1 MRHSTWLLLLA
12 LLAPPSALG
21 AQTIQ
26 NATLRRAQQAF
37 DNLEYRQALS
47 LGQASLRE
55 RLNGYDRARA
65 YELLGFTYSGMDSI
79 LKAVDAF
86 KQVVLLEPE
95 RDLDPNRTSPKAL
108 SAFQVAL
115 TQILVI
121 RQLRVDSVSFIGGQ
135 GAVPIRYTVTQ
146 PSRVVMRITGGTLGN
161 MRIDSTV
168 ATGQVNI
175 RWPARLPSGE
185 PNLAGDWA
193 QEQLVMT
200 DPKGLNGTLVPLS
213 QVGKY
218 TPGAV
223 PEGQREIPGARG
235 TAEANAGGLPLN
247 RPAPRA
253 AVALTDAGQAA
264 MEKLAALPRAQRSCT
279 QGSIVSDWGGEG
291 VNRITQAADTIKLQ
305 YGRLGLE
312 RTIYINAA
320 HPANVA
326 PSRAGHSTA
335 KWENDVL
342 VVDTVGFLPGTLT
355 GTTPHSDKL
364 HVVER
369 FTLDA
374 TATTL
379 KREYT
384 AEDPLYFTAQYKGS
398 DTVAPSNVPYAP
410 EVCADLTPTGAPSA
424 AR

>member
-12 LLAPPSALG
+12 LLLPPSALG

-26 NATLRRAQQAF
+26 NAILRRAQQAF

-146 PSRVVMRITGGTLGN
+146 PSRVVMRITGGTLGS

-175 RWPARLPSGE
+175 RWPARLPSGDPVPPGNYNVIVE
-185 PNLAGDWA
+185 ASVGQNSFSTSQAIRVTNGTVDTVAHLTTLPGYTFLAETEVPPKSWRPMGLALVYSGVALAGTSALSNGNLGSASLREGGAIGGGIILAGFIMTLKKPAPQPARGNILYNQLLREQIARRNTEIA
-193 QEQLVMT
+193 QENTRRRQ
-200 DPKGLNGTLVPLS
+200 
-213 QVGKY
+213 Q
-218 TPGAV
+218 
-223 PEGQREIPGARG
+223 
-235 TAEANAGGLPLN
+235 
-247 RPAPRA
+247 
-253 AVALTDAGQAA
+253 VALTVAP
-264 MEKLAALPRAQRSCT
+264 LPR
-279 QGSIVSDWGGEG
+279 
-291 VNRITQAADTIKLQ
+291 
-305 YGRLGLE
+305 
-312 RTIYINAA
+312 
-320 HPANVA
+320 
-326 PSRAGHSTA
+326 
-335 KWENDVL
+335 
-342 VVDTVGFLPGTLT
+342 
-355 GTTPHSDKL
+355 
-364 HVVER
+364 
-369 FTLDA
+369 
-374 TATTL
+374 
-379 KREYT
+379 
-384 AEDPLYFTAQYKGS
+384 
-398 DTVAPSNVPYAP
+398 
-410 EVCADLTPTGAPSA
+410 TGAV
-424 AR
+424 R

>member
-1 MRHSTWLLLLA
+1 MKRALFASIGAGLLMVATSARAHHSFGTFLMNENIELKGAVTKFDYVNPHSWLHLAVTGADGQTAEYKCEMR
-12 LLAPPSALG
+12 SA
-21 AQTIQ
+21 T
-26 NATLRRAQQAF
+26 TLRRSGWTPEMFAAGTRVTVQGSPDGVDPHSCYVSTLIFADGTQL
-37 DNLEYRQALS
+37 DRY
-47 LGQASLRE
+47 GQRIEAKPTTE
-55 RLNGYDRARA
+55 RA
-65 YELLGFTYSGMDSI
+65 
-79 LKAVDAF
+79 
-86 KQVVLLEPE
+86 
-95 RDLDPNRTSPKAL
+95 
-108 SAFQVAL
+108 
-115 TQILVI
+115 
-121 RQLRVDSVSFIGGQ
+121 
-135 GAVPIRYTVTQ
+135 
-146 PSRVVMRITGGTLGN
+146 
-161 MRIDSTV
+161 
-168 ATGQVNI
+168 
-175 RWPARLPSGE
+175 ARLPSGE

-253 AVALTDAGQAA
+253 AVALTDAGRAA

-384 AEDPLYFTAQYKGS
+384 AEDPLYFTVQYKGS

-410 EVCADLTPTGAPSA
+410 EACADLTPTGAPSA